1 MNDMRKSD
9 ARVDRTRRLLH
20 RSLATL
26 IQEKS
31 YDAIVV
37 KEILARANVAR
48 STFYAHFD
56 GKEDLL
62 LSSIGHVLASA
73 RDRLPELRDPVDRLL
88 HFSLPVLQHIETHVR
103 QAAVDAPREGH
114 QQVHRQ
120 LEKVLLEQVEADIR
134 RMPIDRTMP
143 PELLAKH
150 LVTTFLVVIGCSN
163 AGRHRV
169 HTRPTALTARWWS
182 PSCARTAASDRE
194 HYDRKRCCVVRAD
207 WTC

>member
-9 ARVDRTRRLLH
+9 ARVDRTQLLLH

-26 IQEKS
+26 IHEKS

-103 QAAVDAPREGH
+103 QAPDDAPRAGH

-120 LEKVLLEQVEADIR
+120 LEKVLLEQVDADIR
-134 RMPIDRTMP
+134 RTPIDRTMP

-150 LVTTFLVVIGCSN
+150 LVTTFLVVIGWWLQ
-163 AGRHRV
+163 R
-169 HTRPTALTARWWS
+169 RPASSAHEADDAYRALVE
-182 PSCARTAASDRE
+182 PI
-194 HYDRKRCCVVRAD
+194 VRAN
-207 WTC
+207 CRV